1 MYYNSLFLLIQ
12 KLSYV
17 LALGVGDGIQIIVR
31 GLHLKKKKKKKKMNK
46 IENQPILFDYLHYVK
61 NWDRYPLSLRP
72 LFYSNKDTS
81 SYPSS
86 VDCVRNIFLSFDAT
100 RCR

>member
-17 LALGVGDGIQIIVR
+17 LALGVGDGIHIIVR
-31 GLHLKKKKKKKKMNK
+31 GLHLKKKKKKKMNK

-61 NWDRYPLSLRP
+61 N
-72 LFYSNKDTS
+72 
-81 SYPSS
+81 
-86 VDCVRNIFLSFDAT
+86 
-100 RCR
+100 

>member
-17 LALGVGDGIQIIVR
+17 LALGVSDGIHIIVR
-31 GLHLKKKKKKKKMNK
+31 GIHLKKKNKKMNK

-61 NWDRYPLSLRP
+61 N
-72 LFYSNKDTS
+72 
-81 SYPSS
+81 
-86 VDCVRNIFLSFDAT
+86 
-100 RCR
+100 